1 MASTSMKQLFKGIAQ
16 AQVSSRNENMKLGR
30 AIYLLNKTSMEES
43 RKGAMFIKRILT
55 CLVPIHD
62 GSGREPG
69 SDNYTGELKGNYVSS
84 CIFQS
89 DYFHKEMKEFIL
101 KSMGY
106 EPKDEPA
113 LIEAAIADLKAA
125 DPKFKPAANE
135 TEADAAWS
143 AILEQVI
150 EGGCLDGMTALEF
163 ETKEKVSNTGKF
175 VKDSQGNLVE
185 EIKTF
190 ANSYIK
196 RRVPL
201 AEIGTLLDAKD
212 IERFFGSVE
221 KFNELKETVG

>member
-1 MASTSMKQLFKGIAQ
+1 MAKASMKQLFKGIAQ
-16 AQVSSRNENMKLGR
+16 AQVSSRNENMKIGR

-43 RKGAMFIKRILT
+43 RKGTVFIKRLLT
-55 CLVPIHD
+55 CLVPVCD
-62 GSGREPG
+62 ANGRESG
-69 SDNYTGELKGNYVSS
+69 SDNYTGELKGNSVSS

-101 KSMGY
+101 KAMGY
-106 EPKDEPA
+106 DPKDEPA
-113 LIEAAIADLKAA
+113 LIEAAIADLKAS
-125 DPKFKPAANE
+125 DPKFKPAADE

-143 AILEQVI
+143 SILAQVV

-185 EIKTF
+185 EVKTF
-190 ANSYIK
+190 TNSYIK

-201 AEIGTLLDAKD
+201 AEVGSMLEQKD

-221 KFNELKETVG
+221 KFEELKGITG